1 MKNNSLSYLSLG
13 VSLLV
18 GATLTG
24 CAGRTPRIYEWGS
37 YQEQVYEYYKSQ
49 DTSPN
54 KQIAALEADVEKIR
68 ATGKTPPPGFHAHL
82 GLMYAQSGNSAQAR
96 REFETEK
103 TLFPESATFM
113 DFLLRNPKKK

>member
-1 MKNNSLSYLSLG
+1 MKNNSLSHLSLG

-18 GATLTG
+18 GAALTG

-54 KQIAALEADVEKIR
+54 KQIAALEASSSGEVVGETMASAVVVEPSLSLVSKP
-68 ATGKTPPPGFHAHL
+68 TSDSTPMTASLIVAESSEEPLTETTSLAL
-82 GLMYAQSGNSAQAR
+82 SLAR
-96 REFETEK
+96 
-103 TLFPESATFM
+103 
-113 DFLLRNPKKK
+113 